1 MLSSSYENLGF
12 DNAVSKL
19 YTAETVANTQKTT
32 KDSTKV
38 KTNTTST
45 DSDEIKN
52 IDYNENNSEKT
63 IAEVLKD
70 YTIKT
75 SEYIKEL
82 NSQKSSSNLTNK
94 LTKEDYEKAGMSGYY
109 DAQINLNFS
118 KAITNYM
125 RSQLSLTNSVSS
137 TFKISV

>member
-12 DNAVSKL
+12 DSAVSKL
-19 YTAETVANTQKTT
+19 YTAETVANSQKTT
-32 KDSTKV
+32 KDSTKIEN
-38 KTNTTST
+38 NTATTESN
-45 DSDEIKN
+45 EIKN

-70 YTIKT
+70 YTLKT

-82 NSQKSSSNLTNK
+82 SSQNSSSNLANK

-125 RSQLSLTNSVSS
+125 RSQLGLTNTVSS
-137 TFKISV
+137 TFSISV

>member
-12 DNAVSKL
+12 DSAVSKL
-19 YTAETVANTQKTT
+19 YTAETVANSQKTT
-32 KDSTKV
+32 KDSTKIEN
-38 KTNTTST
+38 NTATT
-45 DSDEIKN
+45 ESDEIKN

-70 YTIKT
+70 YTLKT
-75 SEYIKEL
+75 SEYIKDL
-82 NSQKSSSNLTNK
+82 SSQKSSNPTNK

-109 DAQINLNFS
+109 NAQINLNFS

-125 RSQLSLTNSVSS
+125 RSQLGLTTAVSS
-137 TFKISV
+137 TFSISV